1 MTAFVAERGPS
12 RLLVVV
18 AHPDDETFGTGS
30 VIAWAVDSGADVVVC
45 CATRGEA
52 GEAHRLPEGIDLGSA
67 REAELRSAGAVL
79 GVRDFVLLGY
89 ADSGM
94 TGEPPSDC
102 LAAAPTAEVAA
113 RVAEVVDEFRPDVVV
128 TLDPVNGD
136 GHRDHEAI
144 GRATLA
150 ACAER
155 DGVTTYLWT
164 LSRSMMA
171 RWFAEMERSRPHS
184 EHLELDLDRDGIGRP
199 QSDITTVLDVS
210 GFRDQRIR
218 AMAEHRSQQPPF
230 DGMPHD
236 LAEEFLSTD
245 HLVRVQPPWPGGPVE
260 RELRPVDHDAAR
272 RQP

>member
-1 MTAFVAERGPS
+1 MAASVAAERGPS

-30 VIAWAVDSGADVVVC
+30 VIAWAVDSGAEVVVC

-52 GEAHRLPEGIDLGSA
+52 GEAHRLPEGVDLGSE

-79 GVRDFVLLGY
+79 GVGDFVLLGY

-94 TGEPPSDC
+94 IGEPPPDS
-102 LAAAPTAEVAA
+102 LAAASPEDVAA
-113 RVAEVVDEFRPDVVV
+113 RVRTVVDEFGPDVIV

-136 GHRDHEAI
+136 GHRDHDAI
-144 GRATLA
+144 GRATIA
-150 ACAER
+150 ACAGR
-155 DGVTTYLWT
+155 DDVTVYLWT
-164 LSRSMMA
+164 VSRPMMV
-171 RWFAEMERSRPHS
+171 RWFAEMERSRPDS
-184 EHLELDLDRDGIGRP
+184 EHLDLDRAGIGRP
-199 QSDITTVLDVS
+199 ESDITTVLDVS
-210 GFRDQRIR
+210 GFRGQRTR

-230 DGMPHD
+230 DGMPAE
-236 LAEEFLSTD
+236 LAEEFLGTD

-260 RELRPVDHDAAR
+260 RALRPTERDAAR